1 LEKQTGSQLPVKEYS
16 MTIHLL
22 EGTLEVDIFYECE
35 DQDLEDNICIRVIER
50 CPPEEKLLKVGQ
62 THLYLTA
69 AQARQLGEMLLHA
82 ASHSNGERFIE
93 E

>member
-1 LEKQTGSQLPVKEYS
+1 

-35 DQDLEDNICIRVIER
+35 DQDLDDNVCIKIIER
-50 CPPEEKLLKVGQ
+50 CPPEERLLRAGN
-62 THLYLTA
+62 THIYLTS
-69 AQARQLGEMLLHA
+69 AQARKLGELLLAA
-82 ASHSNGERFIE
+82 ASHSNDDIE